1 MKIQSKKSA
10 FDMVDIQRT
19 RKDVNNVLE
28 KNPLTRKQRKLHSKI
43 KHNCTHELCIATDI
57 FVIKNYEY

>member
-1 MKIQSKKSA
+1 MTELTSFWKYNLKKSA

-28 KNPLTRKQRKLHSKI
+28 KNPLIKKL
-43 KHNCTHELCIATDI
+43 
-57 FVIKNYEY
+57 